1 MAKTAERIVSRARA
15 LVGQSRNQVGCA
27 GAHAWCA
34 HFISNVLRYI
44 GIDDMYDLSCTSMQA
59 KMAKSPKWSEPEDNP
74 KPGDILF
81 FDWDHIIE
89 ERPLDHVG
97 VVEKFDASTGTI
109 TYINGNGSSSY
120 YVTRQTININNSTI
134 SYWMR
139 YVGDDVETPEKPIES
154 TVIDKKAIKYCTVE
168 LEVLSKGCESPS
180 VETLQNLLVDLGYDI
195 EVDGNFWTE
204 TEAAV
209 KKFQDV
215 SKLTVDGVVGAKTWK
230 ALIEAE

>member
-1 MAKTAERIVSRARA
+1 MAKTAERIVARAQA

-27 GAHAWCA
+27 GTHAWCA
-34 HFISNVLRYI
+34 HFVSNVLRYI
-44 GIDDMYDLSCTSMQA
+44 GIDDMYDLSCTSMQC
-59 KMAKSPKWSEPEDNP
+59 KMAKSPKWSEPDDNP

-97 VVEKFDASTGTI
+97 IVVSFDAKDGTI
-109 TYINGNGSSSY
+109 TYVNGNGSSSY
-120 YVTRQTININNSTI
+120 YVTRQTINVNNTTI

-139 YVGDDVETPEKPIES
+139 FVEEVAEPAKHIES
-154 TVIDKKAIKYCTVE
+154 TVTDKKDIKTCTVE

-180 VETLQNLLVDLGYDI
+180 VETLQNLLVDLGYTLD
-195 EVDGNFWTE
+195 VDGNFWTE
-204 TEAAV
+204 TENTV
-209 KKFQDV
+209 KKFQDD
-215 SKLTVDGVVGAKTWK
+215 SKLAVDGVVGAKTWK